1 MLRSVRLKL
10 LFLLL
15 ICLPF
20 SPARGQDQPPSAD
33 ASRQVKSDQSS
44 KAQKPPEFI
53 TSNTPSV
60 VESCK
65 SLKQETPADKQDP
78 ALRAFLHSV
87 AGRWNFAYVRR
98 GNQSWWPNHDSA
110 RPKNEIHYLFGP
122 EALLFEFRPE
132 FALPSITGCFLYGS
146 GHKVSAELFDLELR
160 KPSDFDNHED
170 RPIQALTGPQDTGYG
185 P

>member
-1 MLRSVRLKL
+1 MLRSLRLKL
-10 LFLLL
+10 LFFLL

-33 ASRQVKSDQSS
+33 ASRQLKSDQIQRNPETARVHHQRHS
-44 KAQKPPEFI
+44 KRSGELQIAQ
-53 TSNTPSV
+53 
-60 VESCK
+60 
-65 SLKQETPADKQDP
+65 QETAADKQDP

-98 GNQSWWPNHDSA
+98 GNQSWWPNHDSS
-110 RPKNEIHYLFGP
+110 RPKKEIHYLFGP

-160 KPSDFDNHED
+160 KPSD
-170 RPIQALTGPQDTGYG
+170 LTT
-185 P
+185 